1 MAVTDEE
8 KANILGKS
16 FANIHSGNHL
26 DDLHRMRK
34 EQVLRENQEILRKKY
49 NVDTTLD
56 NEMTMSELE
65 IAIHGTGYTA
75 TGQDQLS
82 HAMFRKLPDQV
93 LSIILELF
101 NKIWREG
108 FMSKRWKSAFILTFS
123 KPGKNPNNA
132 GNYRPIA

>member
-16 FANIHSGNHL
+16 FAIINSGNHL
-26 DDLHRMRK
+26 DDLHRKRK

-56 NEMTMSELE
+56 NELTMSELE
-65 IAIHGTGYTA
+65 IAINGTGYTA

-82 HAMFRKLPDQV
+82 HAMFRKFPDQV

-108 FMSKRWKSAFILTFS
+108 FMPKRWKSALILTFS

-132 GNYRPIA
+132 VYYGYSC